1 MTVDKKYIPDVKAP
15 RFRQNSVHTVTLET
29 AAQIKK
35 EVFACRSM
43 SLTQIKNILIE
54 YNKEMVDAI
63 INKRDGVEIPMQI
76 GHMFVG
82 TCPMTKRKNVNFK
95 MSQEYMQT
103 VQHRNWESDNYL
115 AKIFFTT
122 FGNKFRYKNNELWGF
137 EPHRD
142 FKRTLSRVYPVK
154 WKQYVE
160 VDPHL
165 KISNIYRTKLYN
177 IKKSEEDTESLKS
190 YNEFEF

>member
-1 MTVDKKYIPDVKAP
+1 MTDQRKYIPDVKAP
-15 RFRQNSVHTVTLET
+15 RFRKNSVHTATLET

-35 EVFACRSM
+35 DVFACRSM
-43 SLTQIKNILIE
+43 SLAQIKNILIE
-54 YNKEMVDAI
+54 YNKELVNTI

-82 TCPMTKRKNVNFK
+82 TCPMTKRKNVNYK

-103 VQHRNWESDNYL
+103 IQHRNWESDNYL

-142 FKRTLSRVYPVK
+142 FKRTLAKVYPLK

>member
-1 MTVDKKYIPDVKAP
+1 MTDQRKYIPDVKAP
-15 RFRQNSVHTVTLET
+15 RFRKNSVHTATLET

-35 EVFACRSM
+35 DVFACRSM
-43 SLTQIKNILIE
+43 SLAQIKNILIE
-54 YNKEMVDAI
+54 YNKELVDTI

-82 TCPMTKRKNVNFK
+82 TCPMTKRKNVNYK

-103 VQHRNWESDNYL
+103 IQHRNWESDNYL

-142 FKRTLSRVYPVK
+142 FKRTLAKVYPLK

>member
-15 RFRQNSVHTVTLET
+15 RFRSNTTYTVTLET
-29 AAQIKK
+29 ATQIKK

-43 SLTQIKNILIE
+43 SLEQIKSILME
-54 YNKEMVDAI
+54 YNKEIVDTV

-103 VQHRNWESDNYL
+103 IQHRNWESDNYL

-142 FKRTLSRVYPVK
+142 FKRTLSKVYPVK

-160 VDPHL
+160 VDPQL

-177 IKKSEEDTESLKS
+177 IKKSEEDAESLKS

>member
-1 MTVDKKYIPDVKAP
+1 MTDQRKYIPDVKAP
-15 RFRQNSVHTVTLET
+15 RFRQNSVHTATLET

-35 EVFACRSM
+35 DVFACRSM

-54 YNKEMVDAI
+54 YNKELVDTI

-82 TCPMTKRKNVNFK
+82 TCPMTKRKNVNYK

-103 VQHRNWESDNYL
+103 IQHRNWESDNYL

-142 FKRTLSRVYPVK
+142 FKRTLAKVYPVK

>member
-1 MTVDKKYIPDVKAP
+1 MTDQRKYIPDVKAP
-15 RFRQNSVHTVTLET
+15 RFRQNSVHTATLET

-35 EVFACRSM
+35 DVFACRSM
-43 SLTQIKNILIE
+43 SLAQIKNILIE
-54 YNKEMVDAI
+54 YNKELVDTI

-82 TCPMTKRKNVNFK
+82 TCPMTKRKNVNYK

-103 VQHRNWESDNYL
+103 IQHRNWESDNYL

-142 FKRTLSRVYPVK
+142 FKRTLAKVYPVK

>member
-1 MTVDKKYIPDVKAP
+1 MTVDRKYIPDVKAP

-29 AAQIKK
+29 ASQIKK

>member
-1 MTVDKKYIPDVKAP
+1 
-15 RFRQNSVHTVTLET
+15 
-29 AAQIKK
+29 
-35 EVFACRSM
+35 
-43 SLTQIKNILIE
+43 
-54 YNKEMVDAI
+54 
-63 INKRDGVEIPMQI
+63 
-76 GHMFVG
+76 
-82 TCPMTKRKNVNFK
+82 

-103 VQHRNWESDNYL
+103 IQHRNWESDNYL

-142 FKRTLSRVYPVK
+142 FKRTLAKVYPLK

>member
-1 MTVDKKYIPDVKAP
+1 MTVDRKYIPDVKAP